1 MSEISVLSHEY
12 KTAAEFSQRFN
23 RALIQVK
30 KHALNLNEVNAAGRE
45 EPPTYRSELAL
56 VLEDIVHL
64 LKPQKG
70 ERLES
75 ARWIPGTL
83 IAQLLK
89 ERRGDLDRY
98 LADLEKVAEKLRDP
112 EARLT
117 QEDFQILDSIAG
129 AADAQTSQVFRRLMR
144 K

>member
-12 KTAAEFSQRFN
+12 KTAADFSQRFN

-30 KHALNLNEVNAAGRE
+30 KCSLDLTGEDAPARE
-45 EPPTYRSELAL
+45 EPAIHRTELAL
-56 VLEDIVHL
+56 VLEDIIHL
-64 LKPQKG
+64 LRPQNG

-83 IAQLLK
+83 IAHLLK
-89 ERRGDLDRY
+89 ERRDDLDSF
-98 LADLEKVAEKLRDP
+98 LVDLEKVAHKLRDP
-112 EARLT
+112 EARLS
-117 QEDFQILDSIAG
+117 QEDFGLLDSIAG